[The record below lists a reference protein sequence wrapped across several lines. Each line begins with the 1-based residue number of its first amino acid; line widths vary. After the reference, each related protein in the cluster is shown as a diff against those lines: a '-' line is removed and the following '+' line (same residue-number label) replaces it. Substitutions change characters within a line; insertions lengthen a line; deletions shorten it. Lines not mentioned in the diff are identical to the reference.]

1 MKKSNVNTAL
11 GTCKIADNISITVN
25 LEDDS
30 SCSEYRSFCNKLK
43 INNSLNGL
51 SEEDKLKLFLLA
63 GLMAPS
69 NLNNLLKDR
78 SDLVISNE
86 CGTLTLRALNSL
98 DSLFVKG
105 DGDES
110 LKRDNRFASV
120 VSLYDLSLRLSNA
133 RKFNQDFI
141 YNFLMNFGARMAWTQ
156 NPKVAEILSSCVS
169 DVSEKLCKNKFED
182 IITLRYVGR
191 IDWQRLKDAIKN
203 EFGASIK
210 TRKSDYSDIWNVYI
224 DLLELIFQ
232 YDIKQIVSAR
242 KAISKGE
249 WIETSLQ
256 LLVDEINRKYCV
268 DVKIWQIK
276 GMIQKTLSNN
286 KLSNVIIELIRSK
299 RLIFPIL
306 KD

>member
-1 MKKSNVNTAL
+1 M
-11 GTCKIADNISITVN
+11 
-25 LEDDS
+25 
-30 SCSEYRSFCNKLK
+30 
-43 INNSLNGL
+43 
-51 SEEDKLKLFLLA
+51 KLFLLA

-182 IITLRYVGR
+182 ITTIRYVGR
-191 IDWQRLKDAIKN
+191 IDWLGLKDAIKN

-224 DLLELIFQ
+224 DLLESIFQ
-232 YDIKQIVSAR
+232 CDIKQIASAR

-249 WIETSLQ
+249 WIENSLQ
-256 LLVDEINRKYCV
+256 FLVDEINQKYGIDIKV
-268 DVKIWQIK
+268 WQIK
-276 GMIQKTLSNN
+276 GMIRKPLSN
-286 KLSNVIIELIRSK
+286 KHLADTLLELVRSK
-299 RLIFPIL
+299 RLIYPIL
-306 KD
+306 KE

>member
-86 CGTLTLRALNSL
+86 CGTLTLRALNSF

-120 VSLYDLSLRLSNA
+120 VSLYDLSLRLFNA

-141 YNFLMNFGARMAWTQ
+141 YNFLMNFGTRMAWIQ

-169 DVSEKLCKNKFED
+169 DVSEKLCKNKFVD

-232 YDIKQIVSAR
+232 YDVKQIVSAR

-276 GMIQKTLSNN
+276 GMIQKPLSNN

-299 RLIFPIL
+299 R
-306 KD
+306 